1 MPVTLSEAEQKYSAF
16 ERPVAYFKVND
27 AKLSGETLIYKDI
40 RVSLTTG
47 MEASECTV
55 EIEGRNSRF
64 DDGELILD
72 DELSKLTLGAKLE
85 VFLGYGKADDAESVF
100 VGYISA
106 LEYDLQGEA
115 VTEFVTAMDCKQFMM
130 SSYRS
135 LRKKDI
141 KKYSEAVVDVL
152 KNYSAVYTG
161 TEVEGTDEVLSP
173 IEQHGQSDYDFVVAL
188 AKKLNY
194 LFYVVAGKVY
204 FVSYGKFTDSV
215 LTVEPGRN
223 LYRMRREVTLANQVK
238 SVTVRNHNPED
249 AEKPFESK
257 AVTVKSVGGGSKTSA
272 EATKLINDNM
282 EKTVVDNSVR
292 SEAEAK
298 ARAEALLGEMS
309 MGFLTGSMEIPGL
322 PPVIPGHMVTVKK
335 MTEEL
340 NRDYFITQVSHH
352 VDKDGFQTT
361 IHFAGNKT

>member
-1 MPVTLSEAEQKYSAF
+1 MDAALSNF
-16 ERPVAYFKVND
+16 V
-27 AKLSGETLIYKDI
+27 
-40 RVSLTTG
+40 
-47 MEASECTV
+47 
-55 EIEGRNSRF
+55 
-64 DDGELILD
+64 
-72 DELSKLTLGAKLE
+72 LGAKLE
-85 VFLGYGKADDAESVF
+85 VFLGYGPAENAESVF

-106 LEYDLQGEA
+106 LEFDLQGDSTA
-115 VTEFVTAMDCKQFMM
+115 MFVTAMDCKQFMM
-130 SSYRS
+130 SNYRS

-152 KNYSAVYTG
+152 NKYSAVYSATQ
-161 TEVEGTDEVLSP
+161 VEGPETEILSP

-188 AKKLNY
+188 AKKINY
-194 LFYVVAGKVY
+194 LFYVVAGTVY
-204 FVSYGKFTDSV
+204 FVSYDTFTDSI

-223 LYRMRREVTLANQVK
+223 LFRMRRELTLANQVK

-257 AVTVKSVGGGSKTSA
+257 AVSVKSVGGGSKTSA

-282 EKTVVDNSVR
+282 EKTGVDNSVR

-298 ARAEALLGEMS
+298 ARAEALLSELS

-335 MTEEL
+335 MTEEF
-340 NRDYFITQVSHH
+340 NRDYFITQVFHH